1 LREDDEAVT
10 LVSLPAPDH
19 DTTMEPVLLSF
30 HAPVHDLDV
39 VAQHVVKEGVP
50 ARLREWQRRTGAR
63 ELVYLATC
71 QRVLWMVWGGD
82 PDALD
87 PGPSVRR
94 YEGEEAWTHLLAMS
108 AGLESAN
115 LGDREIPGQMKD
127 ALQQA
132 RQVGVA
138 GEEAQTALED
148 VIREGQRLRARLGL
162 ADGSVSVATAALRH
176 LSEGLAEGASVV
188 LVGVGPMTRYLAE
201 RLPERGF
208 RITVANR
215 TRSHAHQL
223 ADPLGLGVVDLP
235 ALQRDPAGFDA
246 LVTATAAPEPLF
258 TLEAWQGLKRPTL
271 RILDLALPPDSESGL
286 EQLPWIHR
294 VDLHAFL
301 AQTATARAL
310 RAEAAQKAEPI
321 LAGTAARLRH
331 RAEVR
336 ARKRHLASAQERLD
350 AAWGA
355 LETEVKNL
363 HGHLSHLDE
372 AQREAL
378 QSILSRGRTL
388 AFRALAQTEVKPAPG
403 GEAVNP

>member
-1 LREDDEAVT
+1 MT
-10 LVSLPAPDH
+10 LVSPPPPDH
-19 DTTMEPVLLSF
+19 DTDMEPVLFSF

-39 VAQHVVKEGVP
+39 VAQHVVKEGVA
-50 ARLREWQRRTGAR
+50 ARLREWQSQTSAR

-71 QRVLWMVWGGD
+71 QRVLWMIWGGD

-87 PGPSVRR
+87 LGVGVRR
-94 YEGEEAWTHLLAMS
+94 YAGEEAWTHLLAMA

-115 LGDREIPGQMKD
+115 LGDREIPGQVKD

-138 GEEAQTALED
+138 GEEAQAAIED

-176 LSEGLAEGASVV
+176 LTDGLPEGAAVV
-188 LVGVGPMTRYLAE
+188 LVGVGPMTQYLAE

-208 RITVANR
+208 QVAVANR
-215 TRSHAHQL
+215 TRSHAHHL
-223 ADPLGLGVVDLP
+223 ADPLGLEVVDL
-235 ALQRDPAGFDA
+235 AELQRDPGAFDA

-258 TLEAWQGLKRPTL
+258 TLDAWQSLKRPTL
-271 RILDLALPPDSESGL
+271 RILDLALPPDSEPGL
-286 EQLPWIHR
+286 EQLPWVHR
-294 VDLHAFL
+294 VDLNAFL
-301 AQTATARAL
+301 AQTATVRAR
-310 RAEAAQKAEPI
+310 RSEAAQKAEPI
-321 LAGTAARLRH
+321 LAGTALRLRR

-350 AAWGA
+350 TAWGA
-355 LETEVKNL
+355 LEAEVKGL
-363 HGHLSHLDE
+363 QGHLSHLDE
-372 AQREAL
+372 TQRETL

-388 AFRALAQTEVKPAPG
+388 AFRALAQTEAKPVEG
-403 GEAVNP
+403 GEAVNS

>member
-1 LREDDEAVT
+1 MT
-10 LVSLPAPDH
+10 LISPAAPDH
-19 DTTMEPVLLSF
+19 GIEMEPVLLSF
-30 HAPVHDLDV
+30 HAPIHDLDV

-82 PDALD
+82 PGALD
-87 PGPSVRR
+87 PAPGVRR
-94 YEGEEAWTHLLAMS
+94 YEGEAAWAHLLATA

-127 ALQQA
+127 ALVQA
-132 RQVGVA
+132 RQAGVA
-138 GEEAQTALED
+138 GDEAQAAVED

-176 LSEGLAEGASVV
+176 LSEGLPAGASVV
-188 LVGVGPMTRYLAE
+188 LVGVGPMTQYLAE

-208 RITVANR
+208 RIAIANR
-215 TRSHAHQL
+215 TRSRAEALAH
-223 ADPLGLGVVDLP
+223 PLGLETVDL
-235 ALQRDPAGFDA
+235 AELQRHPGAFDA
-246 LVTATAAPEPLF
+246 LVTATAAPEPIF
-258 TLEAWQGLKRPTL
+258 TLDAWQGLKRPTL
-271 RILDLALPPDSESGL
+271 RILDLALPPDSEAGL
-286 EQLPWIHR
+286 EQLPWVHR

-301 AQTATARAL
+301 AQTATGRAL
-310 RAEAAQKAEPI
+310 KAEAAQKAEPF

-331 RAEVR
+331 RAEAR

-355 LETEVKNL
+355 LETEVKGL
-363 HGHLSHLDE
+363 HSHLSHLDV

-388 AFRALAQTEVKPAPG
+388 AFRALAQTDLKPVEG

>member
-1 LREDDEAVT
+1 MTDVPPLQLIMRSD
-10 LVSLPAPDH
+10 
-19 DTTMEPVLLSF
+19 MEPVLLSF

-39 VAQHVVKEGVP
+39 VAQYVLREGVP
-50 ARLREWQRRTGAR
+50 ARLREWQRQTGAR

-82 PDALD
+82 AGALN
-87 PGPSVRR
+87 PGPGVRR
-94 YEGEEAWTHLLAMS
+94 YEGEEAWQHLMAMS

-138 GEEAQTALED
+138 GEEAQAALED

-162 ADGSVSVATAALRH
+162 ADGTVSVATAALKH
-176 LSEGLAEGASVV
+176 LVEGLPQGAKVA
-188 LVGVGPMTRYLAE
+188 LVGVGPMTEYLAQ

-208 RITVANR
+208 SVAVANR
-215 TRSHAHQL
+215 TRSRAHQL
-223 ADPLGLGVVDLP
+223 ADPLGLPVVDLP
-235 ALQRDPAGFDA
+235 GLQKDPAGFDA

-258 TLEAWQGLKRPTL
+258 TLEAWQTLKRPTL
-271 RILDLALPPDSESGL
+271 RILDLALPPDSDPAV
-286 EQLPWIHR
+286 EQLPWVHR
-294 VDLHAFL
+294 VDLSAFL
-301 AQTATARAL
+301 AQTATVKAQ
-310 RAEAAQKAEPI
+310 RAEAALKAEPF
-321 LAGTAARLRH
+321 LAGSAGRMRH

-336 ARKRHLASAQERLD
+336 ARKRAMTTAQQRLD

-355 LETEVKNL
+355 LESEVRALEGPLSNL
-363 HGHLSHLDE
+363 VDS
-372 AQREAL
+372 QRDTLKA
-378 QSILSRGRTL
+378 ILSRGRTL
-388 AFRALAQTEVKPAPG
+388 AFRALAQTEPKTTAD